1 MGNVCCNT
9 YWKGARKTGRQDS
22 KGWIIPYL
30 VHGESFGLCLLVK
43 KSKKTSQRPSKRAT
57 PLLSLLYNS
66 FQLTHSIGTA
76 APAENPLVTMP
87 GITFPNLLTERTD
100 ELCLFSP
107 LKFTAFVNSFWS
119 YSSTSPSPSYS
130 LGRQSIVQSPIILH
144 VQEKGT
150 TVTLR
155 KISELIHSMKNY
167 IYTHSYTLPLG
178 PLISKTL
185 FHQQSTKKIN
195 PILA

>member
-1 MGNVCCNT
+1 MEL
-9 YWKGARKTGRQDS
+9 KGREGICTSEHRNEMPKQGPFKWTILWEMYVVIRIEKGQGRQED
-22 KGWIIPYL
+22 KTVKDGLIPYL
-30 VHGESFGLCLLVK
+30 VHGESFGLCLIVK

-57 PLLSLLYNS
+57 PLLSLLYFF
-66 FQLTHSIGTA
+66 FQLTHSVGTA

-130 LGRQSIVQSPIILH
+130 LGRQSIVQR
-144 VQEKGT
+144 VQLFSMCKRKG
-150 TVTLR
+150 L
-155 KISELIHSMKNY
+155 
-167 IYTHSYTLPLG
+167 
-178 PLISKTL
+178 
-185 FHQQSTKKIN
+185 Q
-195 PILA
+195 